1 MTERYDPSIALENED
16 GDVISGADF
25 DSLEH
30 IVTDEQAVDAVAE
43 YAAEAAASLVELPV
57 EVAPPV
63 TVSEAERRYDE
74 ASDKVEMRRDQGVD
88 EAIAWNEADPTGAIR
103 KAYNDE
109 AEQKQAALNHARAAE
124 IKEANR
130 AAKIAAIEAIADPHA
145 RSVAMNEFLAHERA
159 SEEIK
164 RRGY

>member
-74 ASDKVEMRRDQGVD
+74 ASDKVERRRDQGVD
-88 EAIAWNEADPTGAIR
+88 DTIAWNEVDPSGAIR
-103 KAYNDE
+103 RAYNDE
-109 AEQKQAALNHARAAE
+109 AEQKQAALNHARVAE

-130 AAKIAAIEAIADPHA
+130 AAKIAAIEAIANPHA
-145 RSVAMNEFLAHERA
+145 RQIAMNEFLAHERA
-159 SEEIK
+159 AEEIK
-164 RRGY
+164 NRGY